1 MSLPPRRRSTAWATD
16 PVAFVVVYDACVL
29 YPAPLRDLLIRLGAS
44 GIVRARWSDTILNEC
59 FRNLGKQRPD
69 LPPEALDRTRALM
82 TRAVADCLVT
92 GFEPLLSDLVLPDP
106 DDRHVLAAA
115 IRCGAQVIVT
125 FNLKDFPRDKLT
137 AFEVEAQH
145 PDEFVLGLI
154 DLAPAAVTKVVT
166 EQAAS
171 LKNPPRSVGELLD
184 VLLQQGLVQSVAK
197 LRDLF
202 GADGG

>member
-1 MSLPPRRRSTAWATD
+1 
-16 PVAFVVVYDACVL
+16 
-29 YPAPLRDLLIRLGAS
+29 
-44 GIVRARWSDTILNEC
+44 
-59 FRNLGKQRPD
+59 
-69 LPPEALDRTRALM
+69 M

-92 GFEPLLSDLVLPDP
+92 GFEPLMSDLVLPDP

-125 FNLKDFPRDKLT
+125 FNLKDFPTGKL
-137 AFEVEAQH
+137 APFEVEAQH
-145 PDEFVLGLI
+145 PDEFVLHLI

>member
-1 MSLPPRRRSTAWATD
+1 M
-16 PVAFVVVYDACVL
+16 
-29 YPAPLRDLLIRLGAS
+29 
-44 GIVRARWSDTILNEC
+44 
-59 FRNLGKQRPD
+59 
-69 LPPEALDRTRALM
+69 
-82 TRAVADCLVT
+82 
-92 GFEPLLSDLVLPDP
+92 LPDP

-125 FNLKDFPRDKLT
+125 FHLKDFPRDKLT

-184 VLLQQGLVQSVAK
+184 VLIQQGLVQSVAK

-202 GADGG
+202 GTDCG

>member
-1 MSLPPRRRSTAWATD
+1 M
-16 PVAFVVVYDACVL
+16 
-29 YPAPLRDLLIRLGAS
+29 
-44 GIVRARWSDTILNEC
+44 
-59 FRNLGKQRPD
+59 
-69 LPPEALDRTRALM
+69 
-82 TRAVADCLVT
+82 
-92 GFEPLLSDLVLPDP
+92 LPDP

-125 FNLKDFPRDKLT
+125 FHLKDFPRDKLT

-202 GADGG
+202 GADCG

>member
-1 MSLPPRRRSTAWATD
+1 MSLPPRRKSTAWATD
-16 PVAFVVVYDACVL
+16 PEAFVVVYDACVL